1 MSDWTVEE
9 KLYAVM
15 SAAAPLIA
23 FACAASF
30 FGDLGAVSAVGPKA
44 FFSAAGAVYFL
55 IMVGAATHNLSNLA
69 ARAETGERVSRARR
83 LAFASLAGLGAAC
96 MAIAI
101 IA

>member
-30 FGDLGAVSAVGPKA
+30 FSELGAAPAIGPRV
-44 FFSAAGAVYFL
+44 FFSAAGAAYFL
-55 IMVGAATHNLSNLA
+55 VLVGAATFNLSNLA
-69 ARAETGERVSRARR
+69 AQAETGERISRGRR
-83 LAFASLAGLGAAC
+83 LTFVSLAGLGAAC
-96 MAIAI
+96 MAIAFFG
-101 IA
+101 

>member
-15 SAAAPLIA
+15 SAAAPLVA

-30 FGDLGAVSAVGPKA
+30 FGDLGAGAMTGPKA
-44 FFSAAGAVYFL
+44 LFNAAGAAYFL
-55 IMVGAATHNLSNLA
+55 LMVGAATFNLSDLA
-69 ARAETGERVSRARR
+69 ALADAGERVSRARR
-83 LAFASLAGLGAAC
+83 IAFVSLAGLGAAC
-96 MAIAI
+96 IATAV

>member
-23 FACAASF
+23 FACAASLF
-30 FGDLGAVSAVGPKA
+30 SDLGASHAIGPRA
-44 FFSAAGAVYFL
+44 FFSAAGAAYFL
-55 IMVGAATHNLSNLA
+55 VMVGAATFNLSNLA
-69 ARAETGERVSRARR
+69 ALVETGERIPRARR

-96 MAIAI
+96 MAIAFF
-101 IA
+101 A